1 MAQSVLGI
9 SIGSQNTVISTFKSG
24 IVNVILSDSSNRQ
37 IPTVTS
43 YNDRERNIA
52 ELALQTNKSNFKR
65 TIISPNRW
73 LGIQKNW
80 QNYISEESK
89 FSNIPPIISPNGK
102 IGFQI
107 NYKGKNEFYSPE
119 SLLGLFLNKLQNNW
133 LREKIITDDIVI
145 SIPDYYTVYERKAM
159 IESIEISNIQCTSLI
174 NESSAIS
181 LAYGLFRLKEFDD
194 EKERIVGFV
203 DMGHSKTTIF
213 FGSFTKKKMKVIS
226 VTSERFCG
234 GRDFDYL
241 LAKQISEDFKK
252 KFNCDPMSSP
262 KVRIR
267 LIDTISKIRKTL
279 TVNKDAHIN
288 IDNLMDGEDL
298 TYTLTKEDFE
308 KIINPTAEKFRNLC
322 LKSLKH
328 LTEEAK
334 INLDKVHSIEM
345 VGCAVRTPIIQ
356 NIIKEVFGKEISKT
370 LLPDECL
377 SRGCTLFA
385 AMNSPFFS
393 VKNFEFEH
401 HNPYTIIM
409 EYPFLTKK
417 GESVI
422 RTHKIIKQGENIP
435 GEKSIKFTNT
445 QVPNIDIVPLK
456 FYYDENEVDWMD
468 NKLLNVY
475 NVKLPKK
482 KEEKWELRLKFLLD
496 LNCIPSLTNAE
507 IKETYT
513 EEVEVKKEKKEE
525 KKEEEKKE
533 EKKEEEK
540 KEEEKKEEKK
550 EEEKK
555 EYKTV
560 VKDKYQDLKVERIDC
575 LFGTPQGIINQL
587 KEKENTQLKE
597 DLEFKKVLEKKNEL
611 EQYIYKTREKM
622 ESAFKEYITPNEQN
636 ELPNLMN
643 TLYNWLYSE
652 DEEIFNL
659 KKLEEKSK
667 DMLNIGNKLYSRF
680 NNWIHLKENLEI
692 LNNSITK
699 IKNAVKNQLD
709 LIEKQQPCILSKEDF
724 DKLKVLIENA
734 EKKLLDSKNK
744 YEEGIK
750 TEEPNINYNDI
761 ADYKKNLVDN
771 VKKVYNDADF
781 RVKEEKRKKEEEE
794 KKKKEEEE
802 KKKKEE
808 EEKKKKE
815 EEEKKNKNENKDIE
829 MKDQTKE
836 EEKKEEQND
845 KMDVE

>member
-80 QNYISEESK
+80 QNYILEESK

-241 LAKQISEDFKK
+241 LAKQISEDFKT
-252 KFNCDPMSSP
+252 KFNCDPMSAP

-267 LIDTISKIRKTL
+267 LIDTITKIRKTL
-279 TVNKDAHIN
+279 TVNKDAQIN

-435 GEKSIKFTNT
+435 GEKSIKFTNS

-533 EKKEEEK
+533 EKK
-540 KEEEKKEEKK
+540 
-550 EEEKK
+550 
-555 EYKTV
+555 
-560 VKDKYQDLKVERIDC
+560 
-575 LFGTPQGIINQL
+575 
-587 KEKENTQLKE
+587 
-597 DLEFKKVLEKKNEL
+597 
-611 EQYIYKTREKM
+611 
-622 ESAFKEYITPNEQN
+622 
-636 ELPNLMN
+636 
-643 TLYNWLYSE
+643 
-652 DEEIFNL
+652 
-659 KKLEEKSK
+659 
-667 DMLNIGNKLYSRF
+667 
-680 NNWIHLKENLEI
+680 
-692 LNNSITK
+692 
-699 IKNAVKNQLD
+699 
-709 LIEKQQPCILSKEDF
+709 
-724 DKLKVLIENA
+724 
-734 EKKLLDSKNK
+734 
-744 YEEGIK
+744 
-750 TEEPNINYNDI
+750 
-761 ADYKKNLVDN
+761 
-771 VKKVYNDADF
+771 
-781 RVKEEKRKKEEEE
+781 
-794 KKKKEEEE
+794 KKKK
-802 KKKKEE
+802 KKKT
-808 EEKKKKE
+808 KKKNIK
-815 EEEKKNKNENKDIE
+815 
-829 MKDQTKE
+829 Q
-836 EEKKEEQND
+836 
-845 KMDVE
+845 